1 MTSENENSSDTSAEG
16 VQGDGHKKN
25 KELELTRESENSK
38 DMDEGAQQDG
48 RKTNEEL
55 ELTKENE
62 KSCDSMDEGT
72 QEQKGNQCIS
82 LFFSGENL

>member
-1 MTSENENSSDTSAEG
+1 MKMKTAVIPQLRVCREM
-16 VQGDGHKKN
+16 VIKN
-25 KELELTRESENSK
+25 KELELTRENENSC
-38 DMDEGAQQDG
+38 DMDEGVQGDG

-72 QEQKGNQCIS
+72 QEQKGHQCIS